1 VEAAAVGERHQA
13 QAAQAAVVL
22 EQKTPIL
29 VLLEL
34 QILAEAEEVLTT
46 MLLVLVEKA

>member
-1 VEAAAVGERHQA
+1 VGEHLD

-22 EQKTPIL
+22 DKKTPIL

-34 QILAEAEEVLTT
+34 QILAEAEEVLTIII
-46 MLLVLVEKA
+46 LVLVEKA